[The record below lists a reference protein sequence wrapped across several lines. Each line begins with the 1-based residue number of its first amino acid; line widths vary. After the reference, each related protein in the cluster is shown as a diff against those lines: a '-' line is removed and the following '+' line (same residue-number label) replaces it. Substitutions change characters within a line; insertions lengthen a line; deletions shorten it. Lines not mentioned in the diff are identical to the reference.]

1 MLKSI
6 LLAPCRAC
14 LRLPYNDVCSSRSRG
29 FESMQEVYD
38 ICRRG
43 QYKPWVVPGGL
54 LSPPFVVL
62 GTSHD
67 AKDLLTKNVHKV
79 SQRR

>member
-1 MLKSI
+1 
-6 LLAPCRAC
+6 
-14 LRLPYNDVCSSRSRG
+14 
-29 FESMQEVYD
+29 MQEVYD